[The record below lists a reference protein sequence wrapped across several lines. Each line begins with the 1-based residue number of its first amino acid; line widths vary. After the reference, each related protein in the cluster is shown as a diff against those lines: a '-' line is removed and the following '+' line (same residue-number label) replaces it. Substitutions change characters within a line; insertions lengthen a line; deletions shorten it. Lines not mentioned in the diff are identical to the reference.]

1 MRLEVFEFVM
11 LVMLAR
17 EGRRCGWGFA
27 LGVARLASFSL
38 SGVACLEA
46 EDGLGMVVEERG
58 VGVREAMEVRRQDA
72 HADAGPDEL
81 MRRMKGGPTHPLR
94 LSRVREREYV
104 CVCECVCECV
114 GVCFPWKIRRDASLC
129 CFSRRVLFFF
139 LAAAA
144 VCAFSTSRVL
154 QAERVQH
161 PFPFR
166 QSPSTISV
174 AATFVLFLPLSLKP
188 MTSAFAASLLTERV
202 VENGSQIASSGAGD
216 RQPRTA
222 ARRRTF
228 SLGSRGRDET
238 VRSSC
243 RCSKPEIRRRAKTAA
258 VGATKK
264 IAE

>member
-104 CVCECVCECV
+104 CVCECV
-114 GVCFPWKIRRDASLC
+114 GVCSPWKIRRDASLC

-144 VCAFSTSRVL
+144 VCDFSTSRVL
-154 QAERVQH
+154 QAERVEH

-166 QSPSTISV
+166 LPSSTISV
-174 AATFVLFLPLSLKP
+174 AATFDLFLPLSLKS
-188 MTSAFAASLLTERV
+188 MTSASAAVLLTERV
-202 VENGSQIASSGAGD
+202 VEMSPSVLRIPDCLEWGRGSTASHSCASTHVW
-216 RQPRTA
+216 PRITW
-222 ARRRTF
+222 
-228 SLGSRGRDET
+228 
-238 VRSSC
+238 
-243 RCSKPEIRRRAKTAA
+243 
-258 VGATKK
+258 KK
-264 IAE
+264 LHC